1 MEPELPINP
10 VEEESMKET
19 TSNNSNAKEKMLNK
33 PTPFT
38 GDRKSIETFL
48 QECQVY
54 LQINKKVY
62 DTNDDKIAFI
72 LSHMNKKEALR
83 WKQMY
88 LRSIIKDGEVIFP
101 TLKEFIKLLEHY
113 FRPANQVKDATHQL
127 NLLRQ
132 GKKTAEETITEF

>member
-38 GDRKSIETFL
+38 GDRKSIEMFL

-72 LSHMNKKEALR
+72 LLHMNEKEAL
-83 WKQMY
+83 
-88 LRSIIKDGEVIFP
+88 
-101 TLKEFIKLLEHY
+101 
-113 FRPANQVKDATHQL
+113 
-127 NLLRQ
+127 
-132 GKKTAEETITEF
+132 